1 MQRCLSLAEKALG
14 NTHPNPLVGALVVYQ
29 NKIIG
34 EGWHLRAGEAHAEVN
49 AINQV
54 ENSSLFPK
62 TTLYVNLEP
71 CSHFGKTPPCADLII
86 KSGMK
91 KVVIASR
98 DPNPQVA
105 GRGIE
110 RLKNAGVEVIENVL
124 KEEAEFLNRRFYTFH
139 QKNRPY
145 IILKWAQ
152 TEDGFI
158 APFKKETKQP
168 FWISNELVKQKVHQW
183 RSQET
188 SILVGVQTVVD
199 DNPVLSTREW
209 PGKNP
214 LRLILDPSNRITK
227 NATVLTDELPA
238 VLLNHHN
245 PNSISRTQKEHF
257 SLNPFK
263 LEKLMEFSY
272 QRKLLSLF
280 VEGGQKTLNSFIE
293 SNLWDEARVITAPS
307 KLTKGVKAPLL
318 NIDFNKEEAV
328 SDNLIRTYFS

>member
-1 MQRCLSLAEKALG
+1 
-14 NTHPNPLVGALVVYQ
+14 
-29 NKIIG
+29 
-34 EGWHLRAGEAHAEVN
+34 
-49 AINQV
+49 
-54 ENSSLFPK
+54 
-62 TTLYVNLEP
+62 
-71 CSHFGKTPPCADLII
+71 
-86 KSGMK
+86 
-91 KVVIASR
+91 
-98 DPNPQVA
+98 
-105 GRGIE
+105 
-110 RLKNAGVEVIENVL
+110 
-124 KEEAEFLNRRFYTFH
+124 
-139 QKNRPY
+139 
-145 IILKWAQ
+145 
-152 TEDGFI
+152 
-158 APFKKETKQP
+158 
-168 FWISNELVKQKVHQW
+168 
-183 RSQET
+183 
-188 SILVGVQTVVD
+188 VGVQTVVD

-214 LRLILDPSNRITK
+214 LRLILDPSNRIPK
-227 NATVLTDELPA
+227 NATVLTDELPT

-328 SDNLIRTYFS
+328 SDNLIRTYFN